1 MSIQKVTI
9 VGTGSVGSALARN
22 FLRHGIAV
30 QFAARD
36 VAKAREATAPLGERA
51 SVVETRSLQGGIEAL
66 FLAVPANA
74 AGSVLE
80 EASGLAAGT
89 IVVDCTN
96 PLKWDEGPVHT
107 PPPEGSITAQLAAR
121 YPRLRLVKAFNTF
134 GAEFH
139 DQAALGATAADLYL
153 AGNDADAKRTIGE
166 LARTLGFDPVDVGP
180 LRNAAHL
187 ESLAMLWIHLAT
199 VGKQGRQVAFKLL
212 RR

>member
-1 MSIQKVTI
+1 DKGDTMSIQKVTI

-36 VAKAREATAPLGERA
+36 VAKAREAAAPLGERA

-107 PPPEGSITAQLAAR
+107 PPPE
-121 YPRLRLVKAFNTF
+121 
-134 GAEFH
+134 
-139 DQAALGATAADLYL
+139 
-153 AGNDADAKRTIGE
+153 
-166 LARTLGFDPVDVGP
+166 
-180 LRNAAHL
+180 
-187 ESLAMLWIHLAT
+187 
-199 VGKQGRQVAFKLL
+199 
-212 RR
+212 